1 MSDSRRKTAGCL
13 MLLVCILLCAL
24 PALIGP
30 DSPDFRFRSRG
41 ARHRPVQPYAAEKNG
56 PVMMNEAE
64 SEMLLILPGVGET
77 VASMIVSERE
87 ENGPFYYPED
97 LESVRGIGQKKLAG
111 IRPMIDMTMHEGRD

>member
-1 MSDSRRKTAGCL
+1 

-30 DSPDFRFRSRG
+30 DSPDSRFRSRG
-41 ARHRPVQPYAAEKNG
+41 AGFRPVQPYAAEKNG

-64 SEMLLILPGVGET
+64 SETLLILPGVGET

-111 IRPMIDMTMHEGRD
+111 IRPMIDMTTHEGRD